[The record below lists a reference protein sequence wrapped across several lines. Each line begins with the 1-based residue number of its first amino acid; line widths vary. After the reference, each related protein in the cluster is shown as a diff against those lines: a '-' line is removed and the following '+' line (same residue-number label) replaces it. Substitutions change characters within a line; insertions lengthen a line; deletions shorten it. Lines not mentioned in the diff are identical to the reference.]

1 MKSTFNA
8 DLTVEKEVN
17 MYLDTYIYPILSSEF
32 GLEFTRIHD
41 KDSQH
46 KGIDTE
52 GSHKLFNDKLKIDE
66 KTATH
71 YFKNNLN
78 HTGLKTFALELSYLN
93 KHKTYRDG
101 WLFNSKYSDTNAYLF
116 SWGWTTPDV
125 QHWRDIRFENII
137 KIESVLVMKKD
148 LLRYLDRNYNF
159 NKATFSDYIYEYQ
172 ESRHTSKFFIKENS
186 GPYIFQSSNKYAE
199 APTNLIFPKEE
210 LINISKQHIIHYK
223 DLEVIHDEE
232 I

>member
-8 DLTVEKEVN
+8 DLSVEKEVN
-17 MYLDTYIYPILSSEF
+17 MYLDTFIYPILSSEF
-32 GLEFTRIHD
+32 GLEFTRVYD

-46 KGIDTE
+46 KGVDIV
-52 GSHKLFNDKLKIDE
+52 GSHKLFNEILNIDE

-78 HTGLKTFALELSYLN
+78 HTGLKTFALELSYLGQN
-93 KHKTYRDG
+93 NMFRDG
-101 WLFNSKYSDTNAYLF
+101 WLFNSKYSETNAYLF
-116 SWGWTTPDV
+116 NWGWTSPDV
-125 QHWRDIRFENII
+125 QHWRDIKFENII
-137 KIESVLVMKKD
+137 KIESVLVFKKD
-148 LLRYLDRNYNF
+148 LLRHLDRKYDF
-159 NKATFSDYIYEYQ
+159 NKATYSDYINEYQ
-172 ESRHTSKFFIKENS
+172 VSNKNSRFFIKENS
-186 GPYIFQSSNKYAE
+186 GPYILQSSNKYAE

-210 LINISKQHIIHYK
+210 LINISKKHIIHYK